1 MTAFVVLC
9 AVMALVAVF
18 MVVYPLLRP
27 MPAVERGEAP
37 VPKATPLAF
46 ATAVTLAVGAA
57 FLYANVSNFPWGN
70 PITAQAV
77 PAGHGQM
84 GEGAASMEQAIIDL
98 EDKLAKSPSDQE
110 GWRMLGRT
118 YLVSGNPDKAISAYE
133 RAMSLDSAPSMDM
146 KLDLAEA
153 LVLAGQPQQ
162 QVRAKAIIDEA
173 LAADAASQ
181 KALWYRGVMA
191 VRGGDNETAKTSWSA
206 LLEQNPPAEI
216 RDILVAQ
223 LRELGADVPAA
234 AAATG
239 AAMGGMGA
247 GMAAGAGMGG
257 GETVAP
263 KGRTIRVKV
272 SIDPALASKLQP
284 GAPLFVSAREP
295 GIPGPPIA
303 AVRLTSDQLPAT
315 VVLSDANTMIEG
327 RDLSSVADVEVV
339 ARVAFS
345 GTPAVASGDLLGSAV
360 QAKGASEEVAVV
372 IARVQP

>member
-1 MTAFVVLC
+1 MTAFVVFC

-18 MVVYPLLRP
+18 TVVYPLLRP
-27 MPAVERGEAP
+27 MPAAERGEAP
-37 VPKATPLAF
+37 VPRATPLAF

-57 FLYANVSNFPWGN
+57 LLYANVSNFPWNN
-70 PITAQAV
+70 PVTAQAV
-77 PAGHGQM
+77 PPGHGQM
-84 GEGAASMEQAIIDL
+84 GDGAASMEQAILDL
-98 EDKLAKSPSDQE
+98 EAKLAKNPNDQE

-118 YLVSGNPDKAISAYE
+118 YLVSGNPGKAVSAYE

-153 LVLAGQPQQ
+153 LVLTGEPPQ

-173 LAADAASQ
+173 LAGDPASQ

-191 VRGGDNETAKTSWSA
+191 VRGGDNETAKTSWSK

-223 LRELGADVPAA
+223 LRELGAEVPADA
-234 AAATG
+234 G
-239 AAMGGMGA
+239 APMGAMGA
-247 GMAAGAGMGG
+247 GMAAGGGMGG
-257 GETVAP
+257 ADAVAP

-272 SIDPALASKLQP
+272 SIDPSLAGKLQP

-303 AVRLTSDQLPAT
+303 AVRMTADQLPAT
-315 VVLSDANTMIEG
+315 VVLSDANTMIAG

-345 GTPAVASGDLLGSAV
+345 GTPAVASGDLLGSVV
-360 QAKGASEEVAVV
+360 QKKGGAEDVDVV